1 MPGIVPDYPTVM
13 SGTENFSDG
22 KIAVEV
28 TLGMPGDFKPGK
40 DGSKREGGSHSGR
53 RGHGMRAG
61 MTAGGAYQGGTDG
74 MGDGPRDASAGD
86 DDRPRATVMGST
98 LPPAQLKLH
107 LRNTSTSDAVACE
120 VVDFS
125 STLGNFAV
133 FPSTYKLEA
142 GQSAV
147 SETMTSRLG
156 VEGSE
161 IPMTVAVRTNGQVEK
176 KVILVRLLP
185 GAEKP
190 GDVPAK

>member
-1 MPGIVPDYPTVM
+1 
-13 SGTENFSDG
+13 
-22 KIAVEV
+22 
-28 TLGMPGDFKPGK
+28 
-40 DGSKREGGSHSGR
+40 
-53 RGHGMRAG
+53 

-74 MGDGPRDASAGD
+74 MGDGPRDASTGD
-86 DDRPRATVMGST
+86 DDHPRAAVMGST

-107 LRNTSTSDAVACE
+107 LRNTSASDAVACE

-176 KVILVRLLP
+176 KVIMVRLLP
-185 GAEKP
+185 GVEKP
-190 GDVPAK
+190 GDAQAAK